1 MSDLI
6 ETFVDKNSVTY
17 TYRQKEDNQH
27 NIFAKN
33 TNIDIISVEIPDNIC
48 ELNIPEEINGY
59 VVKTISSNCIID
71 GEDMI
76 TKITIPKTVR
86 DILPHAFSNL
96 PSLQEVYLNDGLLII
111 GKSAFCNCPNLK
123 SIHFPRTLKSIHSLA
138 FSRDISLK
146 EISLPKA
153 CLIVGEAAFAHC
165 SGLESVSLNADSIS
179 SNLFSGCNNLKN
191 VRVSSNLVHICANA
205 FDGCYSL
212 EKLDLS
218 KVLNLEYVHPEIFK
232 STNLKEII
240 LPENIYLFN
249 TELIGLLNSD
259 SLETIKVPKENKC
272 FYVQDE
278 CLFERIDGS
287 DEVRFIKFP
296 AQKRVSNFVLPDN
309 VVDIH
314 NMAFANA
321 KFLESIS
328 MSNVKYCGYYAFAN
342 CENLKDIKIK
352 DESLT
357 CIPGS
362 FVCGCKSIKTF
373 KIPKGCTAI
382 GLRSFEGAESLSRL
396 YIPSTVET
404 IYDNKFIKQFNKD
417 IVFVVDKDSFIEKYL
432 KKNKYDVKILYS
444 HSELDNFIKNISL
457 NTDKEI

>member
-6 ETFVDKNSVTY
+6 RTFVDENSVAY

-33 TNIDIISVEIPDNIC
+33 TNIDIVSIEVPDNISR
-48 ELNIPEEINGY
+48 LNIPEKIDGC

-71 GEDMI
+71 GKDTI

-86 DILPHAFSNL
+86 DIWPHAFSNL

-111 GKSAFCNCPNLK
+111 GKSAFCDCPNLK
-123 SIHFPRTLKSIHSLA
+123 SIRFPETLKVIHSLA
-138 FSRDISLK
+138 FSHDISLK
-146 EISLPKA
+146 EISLPKT
-153 CLIVGEAAFAHC
+153 CSVVGQAAFSHC
-165 SGLESVSLNADSIS
+165 SSLESAELNVNSIS
-179 SNLFSGCNNLKN
+179 TNLFFDCNNLKN
-191 VRVSSNLVHICANA
+191 VKVSSNLTYICANA

-240 LPENIYLFN
+240 LPENICLFN
-249 TELIGLLNSD
+249 TDLIGLLNFG
-259 SLETIKVPKENKC
+259 SLETIKVPKGNKH

-278 CLFERIDGS
+278 CLFEKIDGS
-287 DEVRFIKFP
+287 KNVRFIKFP

-309 VVDIH
+309 VVDVH
-314 NMAFANA
+314 MYAFSNA
-321 KFLESIS
+321 EFLESVS
-328 MSNVKYCGYYAFAN
+328 MSNVKYCGNCVFSN
-342 CENLKDIKIK
+342 CEKLKDIKIK

-357 CIPGS
+357 CTPG
-362 FVCGCKSIKTF
+362 FFIYGCKSIKTF

-382 GLRSFEGAESLSRL
+382 GLRSFEGAKNLSRL

-404 IYDNKFIKQFNKD
+404 IYDDNFVKQFNKN
-417 IVFVVDKDSFIEKYL
+417 IVFVVDKGSFVEKYL
-432 KKNKYDVKILYS
+432 KKSDYDVKIVYN
-444 HSELDNFIKNISL
+444 HSELGDFMKNISL
-457 NTDKEI
+457 NTGKEI